1 MKEVAVILLAGV
13 LALGQHA
20 DSRLISENVALR
32 GRASQSSQYNHL
44 THAKNA
50 IDGGHETYESRS
62 CTQTELQADPWWRV
76 DLLHEFRV
84 TSVTIT
90 NRGDCC
96 PERLDGAE
104 IRIGNSMENNGNN
117 NPVCAVVSTIP
128 AGESATF
135 ECREMEGRY
144 VNIIRSGC
152 YKFLTLCEVEVNT
165 TQTVS
170 EHIVMDPVTN
180 DGDMLRASQCS
191 VRVPENAASGG
202 KATQSSTGYGG
213 GGGAKRAIDRNRN
226 PAYKNGFCSH
236 TRAETDPWWRLDLLR
251 KHRVTSVTITD
262 CCPKR
267 CAVVSTI
274 PVGESVTFQCH
285 EMEGR
290 YVNIIRPGCYKI
302 LTLCEVEV
310 NGSTVSEDIEMDPV
324 TNDGDIFRASQ
335 CPVTVPDNAAS
346 GGKATQS
353 STAYSGGA
361 ERAIDGNRNPGYT
374 YGSCTHTEASTDPW
388 WRVDLLREHRVTS
401 VTITNREDCCSE
413 RLDGAEIRIGNSME
427 NNGNN
432 NPVCAV
438 VSTIPA
444 GDSVT
449 FQCHEM
455 EGRYVNIIQPG
466 CYKSLTLCEVEVNA
480 TQTGRSFHHRG
491 ARTDR
496 RRDREAQVRRGGGA
510 RRPEVAERRGLA
522 EDIEMDP
529 VTNDGYIV
537 RASQC
542 SVTVPD
548 NAASGGKATQSSTA
562 YGGGAER
569 AIDRNRNPLYEYGS
583 CTHTEGETDPWWR
596 VDLHRKHRVT
606 SVTITNRGDCC
617 SERLDGAEVRIGNS
631 MENNG
636 NNNPVC
642 AVVSTIPAGE
652 SVTFQCH
659 EMEGRYVNVILPG
672 CYKILTLC
680 EVEVNA
686 STVSEHIVMVPVT
699 NDGDRFRASQCSVTV
714 PDNAASG
721 GKATQ
726 SSTAIGGSAR
736 RAIDRNRNPVYRRES
751 CSHTRAETDPWW
763 RVDLL
768 REHRVTS
775 VAITN
780 RGDCC
785 SERIIGTEIRIGNSL
800 ENNGNNNPVCAV
812 ISQEEGESFTFTFQC
827 HGMEGRY
834 VNLFNPGR
842 EKNLILCEV
851 EVNGSAVPDGF
862 VDSGVPT
869 SQPDRVNQTIATL
882 SD

>member
-1 MKEVAVILLAGV
+1 MVNEDWFEDSKDNNNKKETVQQGV
-13 LALGQHA
+13 LL
-20 DSRLISENVALR
+20 EVKVEVK
-32 GRASQSSQYNHL
+32 
-44 THAKNA
+44 TNA
-50 IDGGHETYESRS
+50 IDGGHETTYESRS
-62 CTQTELQADPWWRV
+62 CTQTELQVDPWWRV

-152 YKFLTLCEVEVNT
+152 YKFLTLCEVEVNA
-165 TQTVS
+165 TQT
-170 EHIVMDPVTN
+170 
-180 DGDMLRASQCS
+180 
-191 VRVPENAASGG
+191 ENAATGG
-202 KATQSSTGYGG
+202 KATQSSTGS
-213 GGGAKRAIDRNRN
+213 GGGAERAIDRNRN
-226 PAYKNGFCSH
+226 PAYKDGFCSH
-236 TRAETDPWWRLDLLR
+236 TDVETDPWWRVDLLR
-251 KHRVTSVTITD
+251 KHRVTSVTITNSGD

-267 CAVVSTI
+267 LDGAQIRIGNSMENNGNNNPVCAVVSTI

-310 NGSTVSEDIEMDPV
+310 NASTVSEDIEMDPV
-324 TNDGDIFRASQ
+324 TNDGDIFRASE
-335 CPVTVPDNAAS
+335 CSAILPDNAAS

-353 STAYSGGA
+353 STGYGGGA
-361 ERAIDGNRNPGYT
+361 ERAIDGNRNPLYNDR
-374 YGSCTHTEASTDPW
+374 SCTHTEAETDPW

-466 CYKSLTLCEVEVNA
+466 CYKFLTLCEVEVNA
-480 TQTGRSFHHRG
+480 TQTG
-491 ARTDR
+491 
-496 RRDREAQVRRGGGA
+496 
-510 RRPEVAERRGLA
+510 
-522 EDIEMDP
+522 
-529 VTNDGYIV
+529 
-537 RASQC
+537 
-542 SVTVPD
+542 

-562 YGGGAER
+562 YGGSARR
-569 AIDRNRNPLYEYGS
+569 AIDRNRNPVYEIGY
-583 CTHTEGETDPWWR
+583 CTHTKGETDPWWR
-596 VDLHRKHRVT
+596 VDLHREHRVT

-617 SERLDGAEVRIGNS
+617 PERLDGAEIRIGNS

-659 EMEGRYVNVILPG
+659 EMEGRYINVILPG

-680 EVEVNA
+680 EIMQRLVERQPNLQLL
-686 STVSEHIVMVPVT
+686 MVVV
-699 NDGDRFRASQCSVTV
+699 Q
-714 PDNAASG
+714 G
-721 GKATQ
+721 GPLTGTATQ
-726 SSTAIGGSAR
+726 CIDVNPAVILELKLTHGGEW
-736 RAIDRNRNPVYRRES
+736 I
-751 CSHTRAETDPWW
+751 
-763 RVDLL
+763 
-768 REHRVTS
+768 
-775 VAITN
+775 
-780 RGDCC
+780 
-785 SERIIGTEIRIGNSL
+785 SL
-800 ENNGNNNPVCAV
+800 ENT
-812 ISQEEGESFTFTFQC
+812 E
-827 HGMEGRY
+827 
-834 VNLFNPGR
+834 
-842 EKNLILCEV
+842 
-851 EVNGSAVPDGF
+851 
-862 VDSGVPT
+862 
-869 SQPDRVNQTIATL
+869 
-882 SD
+882 